1 MSKLDRAIEWFTEKV
16 EHWNKGVVW
25 MIVTVLSWALVVIV
39 LVPIVWLIKYAV
51 GALQ

>member
-1 MSKLDRAIEWFTEKV
+1 
-16 EHWNKGVVW
+16 

-51 GALQ
+51 GAL